1 MSRYQRVDRGAGSR
15 SGQLLQHVDD
25 PKRWLVRAFIG
36 RNAKGKK
43 QYRSEVVTG
52 RKRDAE
58 ARLIELLQDKNRG
71 KLTPRS
77 AATLADLSREWLAH
91 KGREVTPRTLRG
103 YRDALDLYVLPSLG
117 HRKVGDVTLRE
128 VDALYGAMREGKLPA
143 PEPDEG
149 GKPRG
154 WKGGPLSARTVR
166 LAHVALSQALSQA
179 VKWGMIPF
187 NSAAEATL
195 PSGKPREKRALTVA
209 ERGRF
214 LEAADELD
222 AFHRV
227 LYRVLM
233 DTGLRPGEACA
244 LRWSDVDL
252 AAGRLTVARAVT
264 QGKDGER
271 ITDHPK
277 TSKSRRT
284 IPLFGLAPLL
294 SAHLDWQRE
303 RGLESEGLVFTTQ
316 DGRMLAPW
324 TINRRELERVLTKA
338 KITGGLTLY
347 SFRHTFATLHL
358 QSGTPL
364 KVVSEWLGHS
374 TIQQT
379 ANTYQHLSAEVA
391 EDWAARH
398 VAFLE
403 SASREAAQLAVN

>member
-1 MSRYQRVDRGAGSR
+1 MSRYVRVDRGAGSR
-15 SGQLLQHVDD
+15 SGQLLQHATD
-25 PKRWLVRAFIG
+25 PKRWLVRAYIG
-36 RNAKGKK
+36 RNAKGTK

-58 ARLIELLQDKNRG
+58 SRLIELLQDKNRG

-77 AATLADLSREWLAH
+77 AATLSDLSREWLAH
-91 KGREVTPRTLRG
+91 KGREVSPRTLKG
-103 YRDALDLYVLPSLG
+103 YRDALDLYVLPTLG
-117 HRKVGDVTLRE
+117 HRKVGDITLRE
-128 VDALYGAMREGKLPA
+128 VDALYGAMRDGKLP
-143 PEPDEG
+143 EPPGRDLW
-149 GKPRG
+149 RG
-154 WKGGPLSARTVR
+154 EPLSARTVR
-166 LAHVALSQALSQA
+166 LAHVAVSQALSQA

-187 NSAAEATL
+187 NPALEATL
-195 PSGKPREKRALTVA
+195 PSGKPKEKRALTVA
-209 ERGRF
+209 ERARF
-214 LEAADELD
+214 LDAADELD

-244 LRWSDVDL
+244 LKWADVDL

-271 ITDHPK
+271 MTAHPK

-284 IPLFGLAPLL
+284 IPLFGLQPLL
-294 SAHLDWQRE
+294 VAHLDWQRE
-303 RGLESEGLVFTTQ
+303 RGLGDGLVFTNQ
-316 DGRMLAPW
+316 DGGMLAPW
-324 TINRRELERVLTKA
+324 TINRRELERVLAAA
-338 KITGGLTLY
+338 KITGGFTLY
-347 SFRHTFATLHL
+347 GFRHTFATLHL

-364 KVVSEWLGHS
+364 KVVSDWLGHS

-403 SASREAAQLAVN
+403 ASSEAANQAVN

>member
-43 QYRSEVVTG
+43 QYRSEVVVG

-77 AATLADLSREWLAH
+77 AATLADLSKEWLTH

-103 YRDALDLYVLPSLG
+103 YQDALDLYILPTLG
-117 HRKVGDVTLRE
+117 HRKVGDLTLRE
-128 VDALYGAMREGKLPA
+128 IDALYGAMQEGKLPE
-143 PEPDEG
+143 PEPTAD
-149 GKPRG
+149 GKARNWTG
-154 WKGGPLSARTVR
+154 QPLSARTVR

-187 NSAAEATL
+187 NPALEATL
-195 PSGKPREKRALTVA
+195 PSGKPKEKRALTVA
-209 ERGRF
+209 ERARF

-244 LRWSDVDL
+244 LQWTDLDL

-271 ITDHPK
+271 VTAHPK

-284 IPLFGLAPLL
+284 IPLFGLQPLL
-294 SAHLDWQRE
+294 LAHLDWQRE
-303 RGLESEGLVFTTQ
+303 RGMGDGLVFTTQ
-316 DGRMLAPW
+316 DGTMLAPW
-324 TINRRELERVLTKA
+324 TINRRELERVLAKA
-338 KITGGLTLY
+338 QVGAGFTLY
-347 SFRHTFATLHL
+347 GFRHTFATLHL

-403 SASREAAQLAVN
+403 TASLQASGQAIN

>member
-25 PKRWLVRAFIG
+25 PKRWLARVFIG

-43 QYRSEVVTG
+43 MYRSEVVIG
-52 RKRDAE
+52 GKRDAE

-71 KLTPRS
+71 KLAPRS
-77 AATLADLSREWLAH
+77 AATLSDLSREWLAH

-103 YRDALDLYVLPSLG
+103 YQDVLELYVLSSLG
-117 HRKVGDVTLRE
+117 HRKIGDLTLRE
-128 VDALYGAMREGKLPA
+128 IDALYGAMQEGKLP
-143 PEPDEG
+143 EPKPLED
-149 GKPRG
+149 GKPRNWSG
-154 WKGGPLSARTVR
+154 LPLSARTVR

-187 NSAAEATL
+187 NPAAEATL
-195 PSGKPREKRALTVA
+195 PSGKPKEKRALTVA
-209 ERGRF
+209 ERARF
-214 LEAADELD
+214 LDASHELD
-222 AFHRV
+222 AFHAV

-244 LRWSDVDL
+244 LRWADVDL
-252 AAGRLTVARAVT
+252 AGGRLTVARAVT

-271 ITDHPK
+271 LTSHPK
-277 TSKSRRT
+277 TSKSRRS
-284 IPLFGLAPLL
+284 IPLFGLQPYLL
-294 SAHLDWQRE
+294 AHLEWQRE
-303 RGLESEGLVFTTQ
+303 RGLEAQGLVFTSQ
-316 DGRMLAPW
+316 DGTMLAPW
-324 TINRRELERVLTKA
+324 TINRRELERVLARA
-338 KITGGLTLY
+338 KIGGGFTLY

-358 QSGTPL
+358 QSGTPI

-391 EDWAARH
+391 EDWAAKH

-403 SASREAAQLAVN
+403 RASQESAQAVN